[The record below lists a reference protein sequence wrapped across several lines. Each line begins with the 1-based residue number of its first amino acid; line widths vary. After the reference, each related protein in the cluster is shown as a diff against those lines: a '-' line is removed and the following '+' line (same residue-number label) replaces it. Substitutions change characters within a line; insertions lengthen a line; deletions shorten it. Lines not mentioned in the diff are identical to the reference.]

1 MRLHKRELQMTAQE
15 ARAMA
20 AEERPDEPMDTEC
33 PVCDEVHE
41 RHPDDPPTCSQ
52 DCWQAFLQDEEPEL

>member
-1 MRLHKRELQMTAQE
+1 
-15 ARAMA
+15 MA